1 VLLEAVSQKHSV
13 IRLYSNILPPPNL
26 FGPSQILGLA
36 TLLVTCKTMVL
47 KHCSKSGMQLP
58 SIFVRLL
65 AVFQ

>member
-1 VLLEAVSQKHSV
+1 
-13 IRLYSNILPPPNL
+13 
-26 FGPSQILGLA
+26 
-36 TLLVTCKTMVL
+36 MVL